1 MGEPLRGSL
10 RLRLAIRF
18 GLASFA
24 LLAGCAVYLFFRLD
38 AIFQQDAD
46 SELRRTIAVVVQRL
60 DEEAEPPDRELL
72 EVEDRVLV
80 RVTNQAGLVLIQSD
94 GMAQS
99 VPVAV
104 FPTGTAHGV
113 LTDRQNPS
121 GDPIRF
127 LVQAYRQGDV
137 LVARDLRHELRL
149 LRQFRK
155 VLVLT
160 VLLGASVA
168 VLLGL
173 TLARTGLRPLE
184 AFAERAGAIGPENLH
199 LRLGLEPGAIPSEL
213 VGLAGALNQTF
224 ARLEKAFTRLSAL
237 NADLAHELRTPLQ
250 ALRLEMESLA
260 GDARHSDLEDRLGDM
275 AANLDQVLALSEQ
288 MLFLAKTEDPAT
300 RIEKVPLDPVPFIED
315 ALAPFEALAAERG
328 VAIRTHVDQAGRLN
342 ADPLLAVRATRNL
355 VSNALRH
362 SPAGSTIFV
371 SLEKEGEEQVLR
383 VSDEGSGMSPDLLSR
398 IGQRF
403 IRPDE
408 ARAKD
413 HSGSGLG
420 LAIAQGIMALHGGQL
435 SLQSTPGL
443 GTQAQLRFPAT

>member
-1 MGEPLRGSL
+1 MSEPLKGSL
-10 RLRLAIRF
+10 RLRLAVRF
-18 GLASFA
+18 GLASFV
-24 LLAGCAVYLFFRLD
+24 LLTGCATYLFFRLD
-38 AIFQQDAD
+38 AIFHRDAD
-46 SELRRTIAVVVQRL
+46 SELRRTVGVVVQRL
-60 DEEAEPPDRELL
+60 DVEDEPPDRELL

-80 RVTNQAGLVLIQSD
+80 RVTDQEGRILIQSD

-99 VPVAV
+99 VPVGV
-104 FPTGTAHGV
+104 FPTGTPRGV
-113 LTDRQNPS
+113 LTDRRNPS

-127 LVQAYRQGDV
+127 LVQAYRRGDV
-137 LVARDLRHELRL
+137 LVARDLRHESRL

-155 VLVLT
+155 ALVLT

-173 TLARTGLRPLE
+173 SLARRGLQPLD
-184 AFAERAGAIGPENLH
+184 AFALRAGAIGPENLH
-199 LRLGLEPGAIPSEL
+199 LRLEPGTIPSEL
-213 VGLAGALNQTF
+213 VGLAAALNLTL
-224 ARLEKAFTRLSAL
+224 ARLEKAFTRVSAL
-237 NADLAHELRTPLQ
+237 TADLAHELRTPLQ
-250 ALRLEMESLA
+250 ALRLETESLA
-260 GDARHSDLEDRLGDM
+260 SDPRRPDLEDRLADM

-300 RIEKVPLDPVPFIED
+300 RIVKVLLDPGPFIEG

-328 VAIRTHVDQAGRLN
+328 VAIRSQVDLADRLK
-342 ADPLLAVRATRNL
+342 AEPLLAVRAVRNL

-371 SLEKEGEEQVLR
+371 SLEREGGEQVIR
-383 VSDEGSGMSPDLLSR
+383 VSDEGSGMSPELLSR

-408 ARAKD
+408 GRAKEQG
-413 HSGSGLG
+413 GSGLG
-420 LAIAQGIMALHGGQL
+420 LAIVQGIMALHGGQL